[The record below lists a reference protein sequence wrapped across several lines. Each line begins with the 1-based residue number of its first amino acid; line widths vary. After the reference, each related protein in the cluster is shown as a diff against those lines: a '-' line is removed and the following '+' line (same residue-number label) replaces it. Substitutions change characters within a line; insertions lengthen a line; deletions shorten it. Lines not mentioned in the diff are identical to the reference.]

1 MAVKHKQ
8 EVEQNAMRVV
18 QWLANNEVEFEQQGI
33 LEDRVAAALGL
44 ADLEAKEAV
53 DHLENREDV
62 VRTPKALTTPPQFL
76 VKPGRGWPAIRD
88 KALGQRSGG

>member
-1 MAVKHKQ
+1 MAAKRKQ
-8 EVEQNAMRVV
+8 QVEQNALRVV
-18 QWLANNEVEFEQQGI
+18 QWLANNQAEFEQQGI
-33 LEDRVAAALGL
+33 FEDKVAAALGL

-62 VRTPKALTTPPQFL
+62 VRMPKALTTPPQFL
-76 VKPGRGWPAIRD
+76 LKPGRGWPAVRD